1 MEGII
6 DSALKWLT
14 HNKSESN
21 VASAAHEHIIEN
33 LLAEI
38 KRLEAAHAKLNEHAH
53 KLTAERELEVKRAA
67 AEECA
72 VICETALDYA
82 VRNYGCALEI
92 RRKFGLVHP

>member
-1 MEGII
+1 VEGII
-6 DSALKWLT
+6 DVALKWLT
-14 HNKSESN
+14 NNKSEPSA
-21 VASAAHEHIIEN
+21 ASIAHEHIIEN

-38 KRLEAAHAKLNEHAH
+38 RRLEAANVKITEQARKLA
-53 KLTAERELEVKRAA
+53 AERELEVKRAT

-92 RRKFGLVHP
+92 RRKFGLIH